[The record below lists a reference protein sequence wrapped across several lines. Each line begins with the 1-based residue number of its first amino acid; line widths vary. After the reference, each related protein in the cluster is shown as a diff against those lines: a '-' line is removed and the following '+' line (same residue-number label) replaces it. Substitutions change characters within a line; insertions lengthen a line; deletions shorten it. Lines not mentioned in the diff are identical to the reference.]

1 MLAIIFALI
10 SYLAWGAGD
19 IFGTIAS
26 RKIGGYSTAFW
37 YVLLSFIFYLPFA
50 YFFWDSLRNLTLTL
64 LVLNLFLGIV
74 GTLGMAAFYEALRIS
89 NASLVGAISAS
100 FTSVTVILSILFLGE
115 RITAVQAIAI
125 VMIFLGIV
133 ASILNFKELRNT
145 KNVIDRGILLALA
158 AMFLWGFY
166 WAFIKIPILKI
177 GWFWPSV
184 IAASTFPILL
194 PIMKIRK
201 IKLVSPGHD
210 GAFIPLI
217 VNAIL
222 LAGAVMTFNFAISKG
237 LISIVAPI
245 AGSYPTLF
253 VVLAFLIFKDPIT
266 RQQIVGIITT
276 LVGIVLLSINSV

>member
-10 SYLAWGAGD
+10 SYLGWGTGD

-37 YVLLSFIFYLPFA
+37 YVLLSFILYLPFA
-50 YFFWDSLRNLTLTL
+50 YFFWDSLRYITLTL
-64 LVLNLFLGIV
+64 LVFNLILGII

-100 FTSVTVILSILFLGE
+100 FASVTVILSIIFLGE
-115 RITAVQAIAI
+115 RITIIQAIAI
-125 VMIFLGIV
+125 ITIFSGIV
-133 ASILNFKELRNT
+133 ASILNLEELRN
-145 KNVIDRGILLALA
+145 KKKVFDMGIFLALA
-158 AMFLWGFY
+158 AMLLWGVY
-166 WAFIKIPILKI
+166 WTFIKIPILKI

-201 IKLVSPGHD
+201 IKLVSPSQNH
-210 GAFIPLI
+210 ALFPLI
-217 VNAIL
+217 TNAVL
-222 LAGAVMTFNFAISKG
+222 LGGSALTFNFAISKG
-237 LISIVAPI
+237 LISVVAPI

-253 VVLAFLIFKDPIT
+253 VALAFFIFKDPIT
-266 RQQIVGIITT
+266 KQQIVGIITT